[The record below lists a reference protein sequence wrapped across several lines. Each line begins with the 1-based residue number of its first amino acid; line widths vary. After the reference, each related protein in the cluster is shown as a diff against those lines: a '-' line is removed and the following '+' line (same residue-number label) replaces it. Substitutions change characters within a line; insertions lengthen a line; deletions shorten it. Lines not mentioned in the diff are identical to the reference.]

1 MFFWG
6 FLTLPTLLGFAFE
19 LYVLHPMGRVP
30 DTRPIYFILNE
41 WGFGILLGKI
51 LCSAILLGPET
62 PMKRELDQIIIRGL
76 SFDVLSFHRHLIVPL
91 ISILS
96 IVVLMPKS
104 FDNMLNDLETAGK
117 NVLI

>member
-1 MFFWG
+1 
-6 FLTLPTLLGFAFE
+6 
-19 LYVLHPMGRVP
+19 
-30 DTRPIYFILNE
+30 
-41 WGFGILLGKI
+41 
-51 LCSAILLGPET
+51 
-62 PMKRELDQIIIRGL
+62 
-76 SFDVLSFHRHLIVPL
+76 LIVPL

>member
-1 MFFWG
+1 
-6 FLTLPTLLGFAFE
+6 
-19 LYVLHPMGRVP
+19 MGRVP